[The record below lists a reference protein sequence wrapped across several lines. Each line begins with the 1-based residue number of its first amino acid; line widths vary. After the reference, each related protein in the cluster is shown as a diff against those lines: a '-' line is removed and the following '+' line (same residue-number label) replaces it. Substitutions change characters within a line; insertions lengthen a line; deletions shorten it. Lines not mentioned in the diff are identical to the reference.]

1 MTSRTVNPHWPT
13 SAARMAD
20 GRLFTDYRPN
30 CDLLAPKDGS
40 AWADFD
46 RRAAML
52 RASPKADRVLASM
65 KAASTSCVDTMVPEL
80 QKRVYQWNGPAT
92 SAPIGATASLA
103 LGMQGPVAVGLSH
116 AAGIGTGRLY
126 LPTRIDLI
134 TADPDLV
141 AAETIP
147 DSMLPGTFL
156 VRASLYGSGASAPA
170 PAAPVKHNSY
180 SAPYGL
186 R

>member
-1 MTSRTVNPHWPT
+1 MTSRAVNPHWPT

-30 CDLLAPKDGS
+30 CDLLAAKDSGV
-40 AWADFD
+40 WADFE

-52 RASPKADRVLASM
+52 KASSKTDRVLASM
-65 KAASTSCVDTMVPEL
+65 RAASTNCVDTMVPEL
-80 QKRVYQWNGPAT
+80 QKRVYQWNGPA
-92 SAPIGATASLA
+92 ASA

-126 LPTRIDLI
+126 LPTRLDLM

-147 DSMLPGTFL
+147 DSMLPGTYP
-156 VRASLYGSGASAPA
+156 VSGGLYGSPSVTTTAPA
-170 PAAPVKHNSY
+170 KHNSY
-180 SAPYGL
+180 SAPYGS

>member
-1 MTSRTVNPHWPT
+1 
-13 SAARMAD
+13 MAD

-52 RASPKADRVLASM
+52 RASPKTDRVLASM
-65 KAASTSCVDTMVPEL
+65 RAASTSCVDTMVPEL

-92 SAPIGATASLA
+92 SA

-126 LPTRIDLI
+126 LPTRLDLI

-147 DSMLPGTFL
+147 DSMLPGTFP

>member
-1 MTSRTVNPHWPT
+1 MTSRAVNPHWPT

-30 CDLLAPKDGS
+30 CDLLAAKDSGV
-40 AWADFD
+40 WADFE

-52 RASPKADRVLASM
+52 KASSKTDRVLASM
-65 KAASTSCVDTMVPEL
+65 RAASTNCVDTMVPEL
-80 QKRVYQWNGPAT
+80 QKRVYQWN
-92 SAPIGATASLA
+92 
-103 LGMQGPVAVGLSH
+103 GPVAVGLSH

-126 LPTRIDLI
+126 LPTRLDLM

-147 DSMLPGTFL
+147 DSMLPGTYP
-156 VRASLYGSGASAPA
+156 VSGGLYGSPSVTATAPA
-170 PAAPVKHNSY
+170 KHNSY
-180 SAPYGL
+180 SAPYGS

>member
-1 MTSRTVNPHWPT
+1 MTSRAVNPHWPT

-30 CDLLAPKDGS
+30 CDLLAPKDGGV
-40 AWADFD
+40 WADFE

-52 RASPKADRVLASM
+52 KASSKTDRVLASM
-65 KAASTSCVDTMVPEL
+65 RAGSTNCVDTMVPEL
-80 QKRVYQWNGPAT
+80 QKRVYQWN
-92 SAPIGATASLA
+92 
-103 LGMQGPVAVGLSH
+103 GPVAVGLSH

-126 LPTRIDLI
+126 LPTRLDLM

-147 DSMLPGTFL
+147 DSMLPGTYP
-156 VRASLYGSGASAPA
+156 VSGRLYGSPSMTTTVPA
-170 PAAPVKHNSY
+170 KHNSY
-180 SAPYGL
+180 SAPYGSN
-186 R
+186 

>member
-1 MTSRTVNPHWPT
+1 MTSRAVNPHWPT

-30 CDLLAPKDGS
+30 CDLLAAKDSGV
-40 AWADFD
+40 WADFE

-52 RASPKADRVLASM
+52 KASSKTDRVLASM
-65 KAASTSCVDTMVPEL
+65 RAGSTNCVDTMVPEL
-80 QKRVYQWNGPAT
+80 QKRVYQWN
-92 SAPIGATASLA
+92 
-103 LGMQGPVAVGLSH
+103 GPVAVGLSH

-126 LPTRIDLI
+126 LPTRLDLM

-147 DSMLPGTFL
+147 DSMLPGTYP
-156 VRASLYGSGASAPA
+156 VSSGLYGSPSITATVPA
-170 PAAPVKHNSY
+170 TVPAKHNSY
-180 SAPYGL
+180 SAPYGSN
-186 R
+186 

>member
-1 MTSRTVNPHWPT
+1 MTSRAVNPHWPT

-65 KAASTSCVDTMVPEL
+65 RAASTNCVDTMVPEL

-92 SAPIGATASLA
+92 SA

-126 LPTRIDLI
+126 LPTRLDLI

-147 DSMLPGTFL
+147 DSMLPGTYP
-156 VRASLYGSGASAPA
+156 VRASLYGPGSASVGPA

>member
-1 MTSRTVNPHWPT
+1 MTSRAVNPHWPT

-52 RASPKADRVLASM
+52 RASPKTDRVLASI

-80 QKRVYQWNGPAT
+80 QKRVYQWNGP
-92 SAPIGATASLA
+92 I
-103 LGMQGPVAVGLSH
+103 AVGLSH

-126 LPTRIDLI
+126 LPTRLDLI

-147 DSMLPGTFL
+147 DSMLPGTYP
-156 VRASLYGSGASAPA
+156 VRASLYGPGSVSASG